1 MQGPRGKQGL
11 ALIAVWCVV
20 ALAGS
25 IVLARDALEGQRAA
39 FETDARIVHRVLSQR
54 VVQHDAILAT
64 LALLQPQAQGH
75 AEQRLPAVYP
85 QVLRVLRRDAGTA
98 WSVADAH
105 EAAALEAGEAESRR
119 RARAALG
126 AVDLTQGRYWLV
138 RAAEPASF
146 ALQIDAR
153 SLVVPEEWPLA
164 PDAAVRAQ
172 LVHGTQ
178 QLALQDGRLGEGG
191 WRFDFA
197 KHLAADSQPFDVRL
211 AAHAGWGALPWR
223 AIVFWLAASAALA
236 LAAWLW
242 WRQRDEVRRAGERA
256 RFDQV
261 ARLNAMGE
269 LAAGIAHELNQPL
282 TAVVAGTGAA
292 ARLLADD
299 EPDLA
304 AARGAMKQAAAQAER
319 AGDVLARLRRL
330 IERPD
335 AALHTQRVALGPL
348 LAHALDLLDAEW
360 RTLGVQPQVDIAPA
374 DLAALADPVALEQ
387 IVHNLLAN
395 AQHALAQV
403 PAAERAIAIAAREE
417 GGRIV
422 LTLRDSGPGIA
433 PEVLPRLFEPFFST
447 REGGL
452 GLGLPLSESLAL
464 GMGGSLTA
472 ANAQPRGAL
481 LRLELPRA

>member
-1 MQGPRGKQGL
+1 MHRPRGIHGP

-25 IVLARDALEGQRAA
+25 IVLARNALEEQRAA

-64 LALLQPQAQGH
+64 LVLLQPQAQGH
-75 AEQRLPAVYP
+75 AEQRLPAVYA
-85 QVLRVLRRDAGTA
+85 QVLRVLRRDAGAA
-98 WSVADAH
+98 WPVADAR

-119 RARAALG
+119 LARAALG
-126 AVDLTQGRYWLV
+126 AVDFTQGRYWLV

-164 PDAAVRAQ
+164 PDSTVRAL

-178 QLALQDGRLGEGG
+178 QLALQDGRLSERG

-211 AAHAGWGALPWR
+211 ASSAGWGALPWR

-292 ARLLADD
+292 VRLLADD

-304 AARGAMKQAAAQAER
+304 AARRAMKQAAAQAER

-335 AALHTQRVALGPL
+335 AALHRQRVALGPL
-348 LAHALDLLDAEW
+348 VARALDLLDAEW

-403 PAAERAIAIAAREE
+403 PAAERALAIAAREE

-433 PEVLPRLFEPFFST
+433 PDVLPRLFEPFFST